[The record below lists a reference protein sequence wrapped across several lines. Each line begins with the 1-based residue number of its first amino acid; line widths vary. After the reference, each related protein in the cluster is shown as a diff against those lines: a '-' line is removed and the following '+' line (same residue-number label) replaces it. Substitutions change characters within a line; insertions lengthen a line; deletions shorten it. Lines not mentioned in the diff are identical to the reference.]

1 MVHGS
6 RFRVHDSWF
15 KVHDSWLRVRSRGE
29 HGKNRVF
36 DKEKEGLLILG

>member
-15 KVHDSWLRVRSRGE
+15 KVHDSWLRVRSRRKRGE
-29 HGKNRVF
+29 HGKNRDF
-36 DKEKEGLLILG
+36 DKEKERDC